1 MFIYKITNITNG
13 KAYIGLTTKSVRS
26 RWKAHISNAFAKN
39 IQYYLY
45 KAMRKYGLD
54 SFKVETLYE
63 AVDLRELIAVEK
75 GLIAQYGTLYN
86 SNGYNQSSG
95 GESRSGVKLSPEV
108 VAQMRIRTMAQLAA
122 NGHPMQGRKHSG
134 KSRAQMSVSAKC
146 KPPISDKTRQK
157 LSIAATGRVIPR
169 EAVEVGRQK
178 RIGVMRTPEQCVKIA
193 IGRVGK
199 GLGNQA
205 SRKYSAQLIKNA
217 LEFVLSGSSQTAAS
231 KLFGVSSSHLSHLL
245 SGDRQQNWQ
254 RRIS

>member
-1 MFIYKITNITNG
+1 MFIYKITNTING

-108 VAQMRIRTMAQLAA
+108 VAQMRIRTTAHLAA
-122 NGHPMQGRKHSG
+122 NGHPMQGKKHSS

-146 KPPISDKTRQK
+146 KPPVSDKTRQK

-169 EAVEVGRQK
+169 EAVEIGRQK
-178 RIGVMRTPEQCVKIA
+178 RIGVKRTPEQIERIRA
-193 IGRVGK
+193 GRRLVTPRKNK
-199 GLGNQA
+199 GNSKYPAEFVRQA
-205 SRKYSAQLIKNA
+205 VMRMISGEKQSKVAKDTGLHQAYLSQLIHGKRGNS
-217 LEFVLSGSSQTAAS
+217 LHG
-231 KLFGVSSSHLSHLL
+231 GV
-245 SGDRQQNWQ
+245 
-254 RRIS
+254 